1 MTSNAGSNINVNS
14 IGFGN
19 TSSIDSNKMLNA
31 LKETFRPEFLN
42 RVDETIIFDSLNK
55 NELLQIVDLML
66 EDTSKA
72 LLDKNISMDITDEAK
87 LLLLEKGTD
96 LKYGARPLR
105 RAIQKYIE
113 DELSD
118 RILKKEL
125 KNGQKVSISTDREN
139 FIFEVKE

>member
-66 EDTSKA
+66 EETSKA